1 MMTKFEINLRMQL
14 LGAPVFVALPSRTA
28 PVASL

>member
-1 MMTKFEINLRMQL
+1 MIRFEINLRMQL
-14 LGAPVFVALPSRTA
+14 LGSPVSVALPSRTA